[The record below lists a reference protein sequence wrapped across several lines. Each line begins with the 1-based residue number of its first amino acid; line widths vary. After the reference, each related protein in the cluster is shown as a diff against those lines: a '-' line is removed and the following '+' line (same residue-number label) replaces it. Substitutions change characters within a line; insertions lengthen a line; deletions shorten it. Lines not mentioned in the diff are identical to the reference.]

1 MGKKKAE
8 VMAEQRE
15 KFIKGAVKNN
25 VELKKAEEIY
35 DIIEKFAG
43 YGFNKSHSAAYAL
56 ISYRT
61 AWLKANYG
69 PEFLAAYLSSI
80 VGSKMSVLGQYIRS
94 VREAGF
100 SVLPPDIN
108 ESKEDF
114 SASGDI
120 IRLGLSAIAKV
131 GQSAVRNII
140 ESRENEGAFGSF
152 WDFFQKI
159 DTRVVN
165 RGVIE
170 NLIKSGAFDSL
181 EENRAKLL
189 NALPAFLEYASKRCS
204 DSNQCSLFDN
214 VDDAVLD
221 PVMEECE
228 DFTVREKLDFEKES
242 MGLYIS
248 GHPYDNY
255 YPLIRNYINCTFSD
269 LLLWQSANQPVISA
283 GLLTS
288 YKERYTKKGDPMGV
302 LDFEDSESTIEAVIF
317 PKQWNKYKPLLNIGS
332 LYFIKGQLKQDRGLS
347 ILADE
352 IITEEDYKS
361 LLTPHVTITIEADGL
376 GEAFYGDLCKL
387 LRKYPGNH
395 EVLLKL
401 INSEQTVVS
410 LLRSVKVDNSERLC
424 EDVIDCSKGRAYCS

>member
-1 MGKKKAE
+1 
-8 VMAEQRE
+8 
-15 KFIKGAVKNN
+15 
-25 VELKKAEEIY
+25 
-35 DIIEKFAG
+35 
-43 YGFNKSHSAAYAL
+43 
-56 ISYRT
+56 
-61 AWLKANYG
+61 
-69 PEFLAAYLSSI
+69 
-80 VGSKMSVLGQYIRS
+80 MSVLGQYIRS

-120 IRLGLSAIAKV
+120 IRLGLSAVAKV
-131 GQSAVRNII
+131 GQSAVKNII
-140 ESRENEGAFGSF
+140 ESREKEGRFESF
-152 WDFFQKI
+152 WDFFLKT
-159 DTRVVN
+159 DSRVVN

-181 EENRAKLL
+181 EKNRAKLL
-189 NALPAFLEYASKRCS
+189 NALPSFLEYASKRCS

-214 VDDAVLD
+214 VDDVVLD

-228 DFTVREKLDFEKES
+228 DFSVREKLDFEKES

-255 YPLIRNYINCTFSD
+255 FPLIRNYINCTFSD
-269 LLLWQSANQPVISA
+269 LPLWQSGNQPVVSA

-288 YKERYTKKGDPMGV
+288 YKERYTKKGDPMGI
-302 LDFEDSESTIEAVIF
+302 LDFEDSEATIEVVVF
-317 PKQWNKYKPLLNIGS
+317 PKQWSKYKPLLNIGS

-376 GEAFYGDLCKL
+376 TEDFYSDLCRL
-387 LRKYPGNH
+387 LRKHPGKYD
-395 EVLLKL
+395 VLLKL
-401 INSEQTVVS
+401 VNSEQTVVS
-410 LLRSVKVDNSERLC
+410 LLRSVKVDLNDKLC
-424 EDVIDCSKGRAYCS
+424 RDVTDHSKGRAFCS